1 MREIGRPPCYWYVV
15 DDRLHAGFLSFYQ
28 SQVQSLHWFPMS
40 ICHCQSLAYL
50 DETCWLDILV
60 KSCQSCRCMQGKS
73 HKACRI
79 NIEILNIWRVSSCLH
94 QFAPRA
100 WQTNFRFV
108 RLCFMFQSKSRRRQP
123 SASFQLIS
131 RLRNWNID
139 ERLRSIW
146 YDSSHQLLKVW
157 HVSEKKIQRFEPET
171 VRDSSIIVLWT
182 FSLWY

>member
-1 MREIGRPPCYWYVV
+1 MREIGRRPCYWYVV
-15 DDRLHAGFLSFYQ
+15 DDRLRAGFLSFYR
-28 SQVQSLHWFPMS
+28 SQVQSLHWFAMPV
-40 ICHCQSLAYL
+40 CHSLAYL

-60 KSCQSCRCMQGKS
+60 KSCKSCRSMQGKS
-73 HKACRI
+73 HNACKM
-79 NIEILNIWRVSSCLH
+79 NIEILNIRMVSSCLH

-108 RLCFMFQSKSRRRQP
+108 RLCFMFQSKSRRRRQP
-123 SASFQLIS
+123 SAGFQLIS

-146 YDSSHQLLKVW
+146 YDSSHQPLKVW

>member
-1 MREIGRPPCYWYVV
+1 MLSMTACMRDFCLFTDPRFSHCTGSPCPSVTV
-15 DDRLHAGFLSFYQ
+15 NQLLILMRL
-28 SQVQSLHWFPMS
+28 V
-40 ICHCQSLAYL
+40 
-50 DETCWLDILV
+50 DILV

-73 HKACRI
+73 HKACKI
-79 NIEILNIWRVSSCLH
+79 NIEILNIRMVSSCLH
-94 QFAPRA
+94 QFTLRA

-146 YDSSHQLLKVW
+146 YDSSHQPLKV
-157 HVSEKKIQRFEPET
+157 
-171 VRDSSIIVLWT
+171 
-182 FSLWY
+182 